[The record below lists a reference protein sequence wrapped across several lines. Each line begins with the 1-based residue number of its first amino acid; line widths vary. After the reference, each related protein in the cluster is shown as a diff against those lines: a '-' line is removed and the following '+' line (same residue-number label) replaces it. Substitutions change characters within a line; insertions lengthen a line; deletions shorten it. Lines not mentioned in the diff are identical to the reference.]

1 MIDKLNAARK
11 RLDHFEKVKAVA
23 DKLNEADKAKEEQT
37 KNWQRNQIK
46 QINRENAAMET
57 GDRLEKI
64 ADQSDEELNTLLE
77 ETIKA
82 EEEAK
87 TKLKE
92 LQARRLE
99 AVKKGDKALADSFLE
114 QIFDLEDAARNND
127 RLSDA
132 ARRELDKR
140 GTAAQHIAEKQ
151 SAFEQTRARQ
161 NDRELFN
168 SAISKNAPVKDLR
181 QLMDDLKHVRNIQLG
196 KADTANAAG
205 DFTAR
210 DQAMKNA
217 EDAAGKIAALEN
229 RLNQRDM
236 ESGFYNKLSQMAQV
250 GMYLSKSDQG
260 LNDPKLMA
268 ARESNELLRQIKD
281 NTAQQAG
288 GLE

>member
-1 MIDKLNAARK
+1 
-11 RLDHFEKVKAVA
+11 
-23 DKLNEADKAKEEQT
+23 
-37 KNWQRNQIK
+37 
-46 QINRENAAMET
+46 MET

-64 ADQSDEELNTLLE
+64 ADQSDEELNALLE

-132 ARRELDKR
+132 ARRQLDKR